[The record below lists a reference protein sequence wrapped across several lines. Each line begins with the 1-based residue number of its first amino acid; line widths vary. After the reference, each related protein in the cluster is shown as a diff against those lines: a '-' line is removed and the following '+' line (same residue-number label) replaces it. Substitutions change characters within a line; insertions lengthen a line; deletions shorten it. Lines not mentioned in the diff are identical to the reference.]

1 MSPLTTYR
9 LFPFLGSVFL
19 ILALLFLI
27 WFSSRAGYAAFLV
40 ASAAS
45 NYDLAAAKAAVDLS
59 PKNPDAHFILGG
71 LLEASGDGAA
81 AMPHYQTAVALR
93 GQDYVLWIQV
103 ARSRELAGDVAGA
116 IDAARSAVNLAP
128 FYAQPRWQLGN
139 MLVRTGQQDEG
150 FAELRVAGAADPT
163 LLPGIIDLAWQ
174 ISGGDAQFVNR
185 AIQPRT
191 SESYLALGDYL
202 KKRGLVPEAIAMLAS
217 AGNHDEALQARS
229 QYTSELISAKKFK
242 EAYSLWTSGDTENTN
257 APASLRDPG
266 FESETNL
273 EKPGFGWRQENKVAS
288 LSLSLDD
295 SHPKEGKW
303 SLKIESKG
311 DSDPALPIITQL
323 VLIEPQTHYQL
334 TFAARADKFVTG
346 GPPTV
351 VVRDAESDVVLGGS
365 RVAIQEN
372 QTWRDY
378 IIDFTTGKSA
388 TAIRIA
394 LQREPCTSSPCP
406 AFGELW
412 LDEFSLK
419 KQ

>member
-1 MSPLTTYR
+1 MSALITFR
-9 LFPFLGSVFL
+9 LFSFLGSLCL

-27 WFSSRAGYAAFLV
+27 WISSRAGYAAFLV

-45 NYDLAAAKAAVDLS
+45 NYDLARAKAAVDLS
-59 PKNPDAHFILGG
+59 PKNPEAHFILGG

-81 AMPHYQTAVALR
+81 AMPHYQAAVALR
-93 GQDYVLWIQV
+93 GEDYVLWIQL
-103 ARSRELAGDVAGA
+103 ARSRELEGDVAGA
-116 IDAARSAVNLAP
+116 INAARSAVNLAP

-139 MLVRTGQQDEG
+139 ILVRAGQQDEG
-150 FAELRVAGAADPT
+150 FAELRLAGAADPT

-174 ISGGDAQFVNR
+174 ISGGDAEFVKR

-202 KKRGLVPEAIAMLAS
+202 KKRGLVLEAIAMFTF
-217 AGNHDEALQARS
+217 AGDHDDVSQARA
-229 QYTSELISAKKFK
+229 QYTAELISAKKFK
-242 EAYSLWTSGDTENTN
+242 EAYSLWTSGAAEYTRPPGT
-257 APASLRDPG
+257 LTDPG
-266 FESETNL
+266 FELETNL
-273 EKPGFGWRQENKVAS
+273 EKPGFGWRQENKASS

-295 SHPKEGKW
+295 SHTREGKW

-311 DSDPALPIITQL
+311 DSDPGLPIISQL
-323 VLIEPQTHYQL
+323 VLVEPQMHYQL

-346 GPPTV
+346 GPPAV
-351 VVRDAESDVVLGGS
+351 LVRDAESDVVLGGS

-372 QTWRDY
+372 QDWREY
-378 IIDFTTGKSA
+378 TIDFTTGKST

-394 LQREPCTSSPCP
+394 LQREPCSSSPCP
-406 AFGELW
+406 AFGDLW
-412 LDEFSLK
+412 LDGFSLQ